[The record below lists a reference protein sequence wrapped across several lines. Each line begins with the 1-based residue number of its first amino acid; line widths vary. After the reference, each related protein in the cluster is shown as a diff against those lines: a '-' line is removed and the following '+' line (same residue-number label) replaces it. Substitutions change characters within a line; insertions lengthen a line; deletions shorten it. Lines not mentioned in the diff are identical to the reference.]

1 MTTEGEP
8 LNADEIND
16 MLQTC
21 LTFADP
27 ESNQEDPHI
36 LYRHYI
42 NELVVEEIGNSQC
55 QISKLNQLEKI
66 KLKYTPNAK
75 SDAD

>member
-42 NELVVEEIGNSQC
+42 NELVVEEIGNS
-55 QISKLNQLEKI
+55 
-66 KLKYTPNAK
+66 
-75 SDAD
+75 